1 MQIFNIDF
9 EKFYKIARAYGYSRF
24 FDVITLSD
32 GSQVSPPPC
41 SKKEISPNLHKN
53 PVQLVLNKI
62 NFNHPT
68 KKYLL
73 IFDLDGTIFRK
84 FDNLYISDFINN
96 ENYFP
101 SQTFKRLVETNQFAE
116 AKLKSVVLTARAM
129 PDIFLMNQQNPNTRG
144 LDYYSSF
151 GYVRHK
157 ADPSTG
163 KFHNLYRASALNDL
177 QRAAGSNWDSL
188 YRQLNLI
195 FFMFQGITL
204 VGDETGFYIRFLKS
218 DSAEKREQVLSQIRR
233 IFDNANWA
241 IKLRNPWI
249 SENEKPFDFEEFW
262 SQDRNLVVFNNKT
275 FAIQKDFGIDFI
287 AEQEKIDK
295 DTQIFYFGDSSSDL
309 VAMKKL
315 KEQFPNQVTNIRIGS
330 DIPDSSIHYTFD
342 DPTSTQDFIKRLHA
356 KAKNKFLSN
365 FSNLSL

>member
-1 MQIFNIDF
+1 MNTSNIDF
-9 EKFYKIARAYGYSRF
+9 KKTYQFARVFSYSDS
-24 FDVITLSD
+24 FDVITLPD
-32 GSQVSPPPC
+32 GSKVSPPPC
-41 SKKEISPNLHKN
+41 SNKAISPNLHKN
-53 PVQLVLNKI
+53 PVQLVLDKI
-62 NFNHPT
+62 DFNHPT

-151 GYVRHK
+151 GYVRHR

-195 FFMFQGITL
+195 FFTFQGITL
-204 VGDETGFYIRFLKS
+204 VGDETGFYIRFLES
-218 DSAEKREQVLSQIRR
+218 DSAEKREQVLIKIRR
-233 IFDNANWA
+233 IFENANWA
-241 IKLRNPWI
+241 IKKINPWI

-262 SQDRNLVVFNNKT
+262 SKDRNLVVFNNKT

-287 AEQEKIDK
+287 AEQEKINK
-295 DTQIFYFGDSSSDL
+295 NTKIFYFGDSSTDL

-315 KEQFPNQVTNIRIGS
+315 EEKFPNQVTNISIGP
-330 DIPDSSIHYTFD
+330 DICDSSIHYTFD
-342 DPTSTQDFIKRLHA
+342 DPTLTQVFIKRLHA
-356 KAKNKFLSN
+356 KANK
-365 FSNLSL
+365 